1 MSSSS
6 FLASFTFLEA
16 SLALFWA
23 WFAFSKAV
31 KADAPSDA
39 ATPSFSPNRSLV
51 SESLFV
57 RELAASESSFE
68 SCLLSV
74 ASTLTVS
81 ATSEASL
88 EMVSALRATVRARF
102 AEVSAPFNYN
112 CMINYYM
119 KAVYA
124 SEFIVH
130 PITNL
135 FVARFYLHCCHSL
148 LSFGVGDTNHF
159 INVINCSKSFFSF
172 SFRIKEGLV
181 EIWKER
187 SI

>member
-1 MSSSS
+1 MTVHYLPGSCTVSNMAAMSSSS

-102 AEVSAPFNYN
+102 AEVSAPLNYN
-112 CMINYYM
+112 YM
-119 KAVYA
+119 SKYHIKAVCA
-124 SEFIVH
+124 SEL
-130 PITNL
+130 T
-135 FVARFYLHCCHSL
+135 SL
-148 LSFGVGDTNHF
+148 LTCLSRDFTC
-159 INVINCSKSFFSF
+159 IAVIASWV
-172 SFRIKEGLV
+172 LA
-181 EIWKER
+181 
-187 SI
+187 

>member
-1 MSSSS
+1 MIVHLLPGSCTVSNMAAMSSSS

-23 WFAFSKAV
+23 WLAFSKAV

-102 AEVSAPFNYN
+102 AEVSAPLNYN
-112 CMINYYM
+112 RMINYYM

-124 SEFIVH
+124 SV
-130 PITNL
+130 
-135 FVARFYLHCCHSL
+135 
-148 LSFGVGDTNHF
+148 
-159 INVINCSKSFFSF
+159 
-172 SFRIKEGLV
+172 
-181 EIWKER
+181 
-187 SI
+187 

>member
-1 MSSSS
+1 MTDSWEKLYRWSNHITIVHLLPGSCTVSNMAAMSSSS

-102 AEVSAPFNYN
+102 AEVSAPLNYN
-112 CMINYYM
+112 YMIDYYM
-119 KAVYA
+119 KAV
-124 SEFIVH
+124 
-130 PITNL
+130 
-135 FVARFYLHCCHSL
+135 
-148 LSFGVGDTNHF
+148 
-159 INVINCSKSFFSF
+159 
-172 SFRIKEGLV
+172 
-181 EIWKER
+181 
-187 SI
+187 